1 MRTYR
6 WLAVLPTLGMLGGL
20 PFANR
25 VRPYVLG
32 LPFLLA
38 WIVGWVVVTSI
49 IMMVIYVL
57 DRKHGVTNDDA
68 ASTADVADHNA
79 TT

>member
-1 MRTYR
+1 MRAYR

-25 VRPYVLG
+25 VRPYVIG

-57 DRKHGVTNDDA
+57 DRKHGVTDDDA
-68 ASTADVADHNA
+68 ASMVDVADHNA
-79 TT
+79 IT